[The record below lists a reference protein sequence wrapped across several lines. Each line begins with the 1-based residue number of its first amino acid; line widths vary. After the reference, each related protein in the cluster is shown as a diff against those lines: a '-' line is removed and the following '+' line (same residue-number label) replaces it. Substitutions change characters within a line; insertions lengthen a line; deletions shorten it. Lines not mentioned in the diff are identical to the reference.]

1 MIRKKTIIVGI
12 SVITLLIVTAIAS
25 SGLGGKPVTY
35 RTARIEKGDITSHIS
50 ASGKIYPLKS
60 IEVGA
65 QVSGVVRDIYV
76 DFNSPVKKGQILAQI
91 NPSFYEFLV
100 DEAKASLQKVQI
112 DANNK
117 RKLFELYKSLIN
129 KPDRISKYDLD
140 NSKVDYTSTLTQVK
154 IAKINLAKAE
164 ANLYS
169 TTIKSPIDG
178 VIYSRD
184 LEVGEVV
191 AVASDR
197 SRPLFVIAKDLTK
210 MEVEADVSEAD
221 IGRVRLGQSAYFTT
235 DAYPDQN
242 FKSEVLQVRNHPTTY
257 QNVVSYKIVLP
268 VDNKELKLKP
278 GMTAYVNV
286 VVDSNRNILR
296 VPNAALSYANPSD
309 MGLETSEQSS
319 VGELGR
325 GTIWVLSDKKKPKQ
339 VSIKLGKRNSN
350 FTEIVG
356 SGINEGDIVVVE
368 AIRKE
373 DSPFSSII
381 SPQMNY

>member
-1 MIRKKTIIVGI
+1 MIRKKTIIVGM

-25 SGLGGKPVTY
+25 SGLGEKPVTY

-60 IEVGA
+60 VEVGA

-91 NPSFYEFLV
+91 DTSFYEFQV
-100 DEAKASLQKVQI
+100 EEAKATLQKVQI
-112 DANNK
+112 EANK
-117 RKLFELYKSLIN
+117 KKKLFELYKRLIN

-140 NSKVDYTSTLTQVK
+140 NSRTEYNSTLAQVK

-164 ANLYS
+164 ANLHS

-184 LEVGEVV
+184 LEVGE
-191 AVASDR
+191 AVTSDR
-197 SRPLFVIAKDLTK
+197 SHPLFVIAKDLTK
-210 MEVEADVSEAD
+210 MEVGADVSEAD
-221 IGRVRLGQSAYFTT
+221 IGRVRLGQSAFFTT

-242 FKSEVLQVRNHPTTY
+242 FKAEVSQIRNHPTTY

-286 VVDSNRNILR
+286 IVDSNPNILR

-309 MGLETSEQSS
+309 MGLETLEQSS
-319 VGELGR
+319 VGELER

-350 FTEIVG
+350 FTQIVG
-356 SGINEGDIVVVE
+356 SGINEGAIVIVE
-368 AIRKE
+368 AIQKE